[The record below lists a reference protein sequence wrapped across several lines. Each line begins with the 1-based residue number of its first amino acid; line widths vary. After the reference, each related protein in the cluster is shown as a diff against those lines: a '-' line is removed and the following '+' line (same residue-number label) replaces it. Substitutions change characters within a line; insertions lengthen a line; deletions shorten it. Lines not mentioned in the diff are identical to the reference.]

1 MPHGACFTT
10 GGTECATLWRPPD
23 QWHIP
28 FWQYLVNGPE
38 LLGIFGTG
46 ALNVMST
53 MDRVEKL
60 HPKQSHW
67 YLQVIGTDPPKQGK
81 GFAGDR
87 HARAACGGGCERHAL
102 LSGIEQGHQHPRL
115 SRFGFEVTGEIKIP
129 DGPTL
134 WPMWRAPRAV

>member
-1 MPHGACFTT
+1 MLFRS
-10 GGTECATLWRPPD
+10 RPPN

-38 LLGIFGTG
+38 LLGIFGG
-46 ALNVMST
+46 DAFKVMNT

-60 HPKQSHW
+60 HPKEPHW

-81 GFAGDR
+81 GFAGIAMRERLAVAD
-87 HARAACGGGCERHAL
+87 ASGTPCYLESSKDTNIPIYRA
-102 LSGIEQGHQHPRL
+102 
-115 SRFGFEVTGEIKIP
+115 FGFEVTGEIKIP

-134 WPMWRAPRAV
+134 WPMWRAARAA